1 MANEISARWAW
12 SDEARVMVRPYRT
25 YAELAERDDDE
36 VGRAWVFA
44 RGPALWALFMG
55 AFVSLTAAGR
65 LVWWHLALSALSWA
79 FLPVVQSLWLLVV
92 THRRGAGPSAAR
104 RVDLYFRGYGPWYAW
119 MLVLSGICLFSAHA
133 RVAIMVDLGV
143 PVFMS
148 LMLVALLWA
157 VVLTHACLR
166 RGLGLSGRRAFF
178 GTLGFYV
185 GVAGT
190 LVLYYISTNQ
200 LLSLFA

>member
-1 MANEISARWAW
+1 GRDRGGSHGGEVSQRVAVHQARSTPRRRAAIVPAMANELSARWAW

-25 YAELAERDDDE
+25 YAALAERDDDE

-92 THRRGAGPSAAR
+92 THRRGA
-104 RVDLYFRGYGPWYAW
+104 
-119 MLVLSGICLFSAHA
+119 
-133 RVAIMVDLGV
+133 
-143 PVFMS
+143 
-148 LMLVALLWA
+148 
-157 VVLTHACLR
+157 
-166 RGLGLSGRRAFF
+166 
-178 GTLGFYV
+178 
-185 GVAGT
+185 
-190 LVLYYISTNQ
+190 
-200 LLSLFA
+200 